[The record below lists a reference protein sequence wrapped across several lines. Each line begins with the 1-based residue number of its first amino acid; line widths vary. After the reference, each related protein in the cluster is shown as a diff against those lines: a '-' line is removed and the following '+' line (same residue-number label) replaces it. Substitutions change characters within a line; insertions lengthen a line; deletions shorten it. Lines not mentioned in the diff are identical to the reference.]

1 MSRPLTFPI
10 RLATLLA
17 ALLSS
22 AAPAFAGD
30 AEADS
35 AATPAAAVPVA
46 ASDAAAAA
54 PAMTPAAA
62 AVPVA
67 AGDAAAA
74 QPAAPPPTA
83 VSAAAGDAAAADPA
97 ATPPAA
103 VLVAD
108 GDAAPA
114 DPAATPAAATP
125 AAPSDAAP
133 AEPAAAPAPAAAIPS
148 SASDSA
154 ESADAD
160 RTAATAPAHTKTVDV
175 GGAVSE
181 LTHGYGN
188 WESATGRLVYE
199 PAPGNTTYAEVSLAR
214 EFSETG
220 EIVSLGHVH
229 ELAQVWILTGFITAG
244 GGGDFE
250 PEYKVDLSLGRKLLS
265 DLNLVGTVGVSA
277 DRFRDGHTDQAL
289 VASLAWYRI
298 PLWVLEGGVRF
309 NWSNPGDVAGRRY
322 YAAATWGQEGKD
334 FIAVRGET
342 GNEAYQVI
350 GPAPGQALV
359 NFDSQLASVTWR
371 HWLGSDHGFVV
382 GGEVYHNPAYDRFT
396 VSGAAFF
403 QF

>member
-1 MSRPLTFPI
+1 MSRPFTPPI

-30 AEADS
+30 AAPAEP
-35 AATPAAAVPVA
+35 AATPAGAVL
-46 ASDAAAAA
+46 
-54 PAMTPAAA
+54 
-62 AVPVA
+62 VA
-67 AGDAAAA
+67 AGDAA
-74 QPAAPPPTA
+74 PGDSAAPSA
-83 VSAAAGDAAAADPA
+83 VA
-97 ATPPAA
+97 PPAA
-103 VLVAD
+103 S
-108 GDAAPA
+108 
-114 DPAATPAAATP
+114 
-125 AAPSDAAP
+125 SDAAP
-133 AEPAAAPAPAAAIPS
+133 AEPAATPATTPAAAIPS
-148 SASDSA
+148 PASDSA

-160 RTAATAPAHTKTVDV
+160 RTAVTSPAHTKTVDV

-229 ELAQVWILTGFITAG
+229 ELAQVWILTGFVTAG

-322 YAAATWGQEGKD
+322 YAAATWGEEGKD

-371 HWLGSDHGFVV
+371 HWLGLDHGFVV

-396 VSGAAFF
+396 ISGAAFF